1 MPRGV
6 RASNCARQRRG
17 RLPIA
22 GVLQPMLTQEV
33 ATVRKTA
40 LYDEHVALGARVV
53 EFAGWAMPMFYDGI
67 VSEHRRVRST
77 AGLFDVSHMGEF
89 LVSGTDALH
98 ALEKLTTNRLASL
111 AEGRVQYSAMC
122 YENGGFVDD
131 LLIYAMPGHYM
142 LVVNAANRD
151 KDLEWIRT
159 NLTGDV
165 VVDDVSEETGLIAL
179 QGPASEGVL
188 AELTTADLSG
198 LRYYHWTKTEIAG
211 RETTLSRTGYTG
223 EDGFEIYCDP
233 KDSRSIWGAVL
244 DEGAAAHVEP
254 VGLGARDTLR
264 LEMGYSL
271 YGSEMDASRIPPE
284 AGLMWVTK
292 LSKGDFIGR
301 DAIVRRMDE
310 GINERIVG
318 FELTGRG
325 VPRPGHRI
333 LVGDDEVGHV
343 TSGTFSPSLQRG
355 IGLGYVRSDVTGE
368 LSVDIRGNHIEAH
381 TVSLPF
387 YREGSVRRSR

>member
-1 MPRGV
+1 
-6 RASNCARQRRG
+6 
-17 RLPIA
+17 
-22 GVLQPMLTQEV
+22 MLTQEV
-33 ATVRKTA
+33 ATIRKTA
-40 LYDEHVALGARVV
+40 LYDEHVALGGKVV
-53 EFAGWAMPMFYDGI
+53 EFAGWAMPMFYEGI

-89 LVSGTDALH
+89 VVSGADALH
-98 ALEKLTTNRLASL
+98 ALEKLTTNRVASL
-111 AEGRVQYSAMC
+111 TEGRVQYSAMC

-131 LLIYAMPGHYM
+131 LLIYAMPGRYM
-142 LVVNAANRD
+142 LVVNAANRE
-151 KDLEWIRT
+151 KDLDWIRS
-159 NLTGDV
+159 NSTGDV
-165 VVDDVSEETGLIAL
+165 AVDDVSDETGLIAL
-179 QGPASEGVL
+179 QGPASEGIL
-188 AELTTADLSG
+188 AGLTTADLTA
-198 LRYYHWTKTEIAG
+198 LPYYYWTRAEIAG
-211 RETTLSRTGYTG
+211 REATLSRTGYTG

-233 KDSRSIWGAVL
+233 EDSHAIWSAL
-244 DEGAAAHVEP
+244 MEEGTAADIGP

-271 YGSEMDASRIPPE
+271 YGSEMDANRTPPE

-310 GINERIVG
+310 GIDERIVG

-343 TSGTFSPSLQRG
+343 TSGTFSPSLGRG

-368 LSVDIRGNHIEAH
+368 LSVDIRGSHIEAH

-387 YREGSVRRSR
+387 YREGSVKRRR

>member
-1 MPRGV
+1 
-6 RASNCARQRRG
+6 
-17 RLPIA
+17 
-22 GVLQPMLTQEV
+22 MLTQEV

-40 LYDEHVALGARVV
+40 LYDEHVALGGRVV
-53 EFAGWAMPMFYDGI
+53 EFAGWAMPMFYEGI
-67 VSEHRRVRST
+67 ISEHRCVRST

-89 LVSGTDALH
+89 VVSGADALR
-98 ALEKLTTNRLASL
+98 ALERLTTNRLASL

-131 LLIYAMPGHYM
+131 LLIYAMPGRYM
-142 LVVNAANRD
+142 LVVNAANRE
-151 KDLEWIRT
+151 KDLDWIRS
-159 NLTGDV
+159 NVKGDV
-165 VVDDVSEETGLIAL
+165 VIDDVSDETGLIAL
-179 QGPASEGVL
+179 QGPASEGILGGV
-188 AELTTADLSG
+188 TTADLTA
-198 LRYYHWTKTEIAG
+198 LPYYYWVRTEVAG

-233 KDSRSIWGAVL
+233 EDSHAIWSAL
-244 DEGAAAHVEP
+244 MEEGRAADIRP

-271 YGSEMDASRIPPE
+271 YGSEMDANRTPPE

-310 GINERIVG
+310 GIDERIVG

-333 LVGDDEVGHV
+333 FVGDDEVGYV
-343 TSGTFSPSLQRG
+343 TSGTFSPSLGRG
-355 IGLGYVRSDVTGE
+355 IGLGYMRSDVTGE
-368 LSVDIRGNHIEAH
+368 LSVDIRGSHIEAH

-387 YREGSVRRSR
+387 YREGSVRRRR

>member
-1 MPRGV
+1 
-6 RASNCARQRRG
+6 
-17 RLPIA
+17 
-22 GVLQPMLTQEV
+22 MLTQEV

-40 LYDEHVALGARVV
+40 LYDEHVALGGKVV

-67 VSEHRRVRST
+67 ISEHRRVRST

-89 LVSGTDALH
+89 LVSGTDALY
-98 ALEKLTTNRLASL
+98 ALERLTTNRLSSL

-151 KDLEWIRT
+151 KDLEWIHT

-188 AELTTADLSG
+188 AGLTTTDLPA
-198 LRYYHWTKTEIAG
+198 LPYYYWTRAEVAG

-233 KDSRSIWGAVL
+233 KDSRAIWSAVL

-284 AGLMWVTK
+284 AGLMWVTR

-333 LVGDDEVGHV
+333 FVGDDEVGHV
-343 TSGTFSPSLQRG
+343 TSGTFSPSLGRG

-368 LSVDIRGNHIEAH
+368 LSVDIRGSHIEAH

-387 YREGSVRRSR
+387 YREGSVRRRR

>member
-1 MPRGV
+1 
-6 RASNCARQRRG
+6 
-17 RLPIA
+17 
-22 GVLQPMLTQEV
+22 MLTQEV

-40 LYDEHVALGARVV
+40 LYDEHVALGGKVV
-53 EFAGWAMPMFYDGI
+53 EFAGWAMPMSYEGI
-67 VSEHRRVRST
+67 ISEHRRVRST

-89 LVSGTDALH
+89 LVSGADALS

-131 LLIYAMPGHYM
+131 LLIYAMPGRYM
-142 LVVNAANRD
+142 LVVNAANWE
-151 KDLEWIRT
+151 KDLDWIRS
-159 NLTGDV
+159 NFTGDA
-165 VVDDVSEETGLIAL
+165 VVDDVSDETGLIAL
-179 QGPASEGVL
+179 QGPASEGIL
-188 AELTTADLSG
+188 AGLTTADLTALS
-198 LRYYHWTKTEIAG
+198 YYCWVRTEVAG

-233 KDSRSIWGAVL
+233 EDSHAIWSALMEQGK
-244 DEGAAAHVEP
+244 AADIGP

-271 YGSEMDASRIPPE
+271 YGSEMDANRTPPE

-301 DAIVRRMDE
+301 DAIVRRIDE
-310 GINERIVG
+310 GIDERIVG

-325 VPRPGHRI
+325 IPRPGHRI
-333 LVGDDEVGHV
+333 FVGDDEVGYV
-343 TSGTFSPSLQRG
+343 TSGTFSPSLGRG
-355 IGLGYVRSDVTGE
+355 IGLGYVRSGVTGE
-368 LSVDIRGNHIEAH
+368 LSVDIRGSHVEAH

-387 YREGSVRRSR
+387 YREGSVRRRR

>member
-1 MPRGV
+1 M
-6 RASNCARQRRG
+6 
-17 RLPIA
+17 
-22 GVLQPMLTQEV
+22 
-33 ATVRKTA
+33 
-40 LYDEHVALGARVV
+40 
-53 EFAGWAMPMFYDGI
+53 
-67 VSEHRRVRST
+67 
-77 AGLFDVSHMGEF
+77 
-89 LVSGTDALH
+89 
-98 ALEKLTTNRLASL
+98 
-111 AEGRVQYSAMC
+111 
-122 YENGGFVDD
+122 
-131 LLIYAMPGHYM
+131 
-142 LVVNAANRD
+142 
-151 KDLEWIRT
+151 
-159 NLTGDV
+159 
-165 VVDDVSEETGLIAL
+165 
-179 QGPASEGVL
+179 
-188 AELTTADLSG
+188 G
-198 LRYYHWTKTEIAG
+198 LRKSRHWAFSNYYYWTRAEVAG

-233 KDSRSIWGAVL
+233 EDSHAIWSAL
-244 DEGAAAHVEP
+244 MEEGTAADIGP

-271 YGSEMDASRIPPE
+271 YGSEMDASRTPPE

-343 TSGTFSPSLQRG
+343 TSGTFSPSLGRG

-368 LSVDIRGNHIEAH
+368 LSVDIRGSHIEAH

-387 YREGSVRRSR
+387 YREGSVRRRR

>member
-1 MPRGV
+1 
-6 RASNCARQRRG
+6 
-17 RLPIA
+17 
-22 GVLQPMLTQEV
+22 MLTQEV
-33 ATVRKTA
+33 ATVRKTS
-40 LYDEHVALGARVV
+40 LYDEHVALGAKIVD
-53 EFAGWAMPMFYDGI
+53 FAGWAMPMFYEGI
-67 VSEHRRVRST
+67 VKEHQRVRGT

-89 LVSGTDALH
+89 MVSGADALP
-98 ALEKLTTNRLASL
+98 ALERLTTNRVASI

-131 LLIYAMPGHYM
+131 LLIYALPGRYM
-142 LVVNAANRD
+142 LVVNAANLE
-151 KDLEWIRT
+151 KDLEWIRS

-165 VVDDVSEETGLIAL
+165 VVDDVSDETGLVAL
-179 QGPASEGVL
+179 QGPASERI
-188 AELTTADLSG
+188 LSG
-198 LRYYHWTKTEIAG
+198 LTSVDVPALPYYYWTKAEIAG

-233 KDSRSIWGAVL
+233 RHSCAIWGAL
-244 DEGAAAHVEP
+244 LEEGAAADIGP

-271 YGSEMDASRIPPE
+271 YGSEMDASRSPAE
-284 AGLMWVTK
+284 AGLMWVTR

-301 DAIVRRMDE
+301 DAIARSIDE
-310 GINERIVG
+310 GIDERIVG

-325 VPRPGHRI
+325 IPRPGQR
-333 LVGDDEVGHV
+333 LFVGDDEVGHV
-343 TSGTFSPSLQRG
+343 TSGTFSPSWKRG

-368 LSVDIRGNHIEAH
+368 LSVDIRGSHIEAH

-387 YREGSVRRSR
+387 YREGSVKRKRPAL

>member
-1 MPRGV
+1 
-6 RASNCARQRRG
+6 
-17 RLPIA
+17 
-22 GVLQPMLTQEV
+22 MLTQEV

-40 LYDEHVALGARVV
+40 LYGEHVALGGKVV
-53 EFAGWAMPMFYDGI
+53 EFAGWAMPTFYEGI

-89 LVSGTDALH
+89 LVSGTDALY
-98 ALEKLTTNRLASL
+98 ALERLTTNRLAS
-111 AEGRVQYSAMC
+111 AVEGRVQYSAMC

-131 LLIYAMPGHYM
+131 LLIYAMPGRYM
-142 LVVNAANRD
+142 LVVNAANRE
-151 KDLEWIRT
+151 KDLDWIRS
-159 NLTGDV
+159 NFAGDA
-165 VVDDVSEETGLIAL
+165 VVDDVSDETGLIAL
-179 QGPASEGVL
+179 QGPASEGIL
-188 AELTTADLSG
+188 AALTTADLPA
-198 LRYYHWTKTEIAG
+198 LRYYHWTKAEIAG

-233 KDSRSIWGAVL
+233 EDSHVIWSAL
-244 DEGAAAHVEP
+244 MEEGTAAGIVP

-271 YGSEMDASRIPPE
+271 YGSEMDANRTPPE

-310 GINERIVG
+310 GIDERIVG

-325 VPRPGHRI
+325 VPRPGHRL

-343 TSGTFSPSLQRG
+343 TSGTFSPSLGRG

-368 LSVDIRGNHIEAH
+368 LSVDIRGSHIEAH
-381 TVSLPF
+381 TVALPF
-387 YREGSVRRSR
+387 YREGSVRRRR